1 MSQVSPQSPE
11 ATQAQDVRVAAPMA
25 QVEAPAHIIQSD
37 EEALEVAKRLADKF
51 SQGAAERDRE
61 RRLPR
66 KELDESSQSG
76 LWGITIPKEYGGAG
90 VSFTTAAEV
99 ATIISAADS
108 CLGQIPQNHY
118 YMLEALRLEG
128 TEEQKKFFF
137 GRVLEGDRF
146 GNAFVELGTKT
157 VFDFKTRL
165 TADGAKFLLNGRKF
179 YCTGALFAHWVPVI
193 AKDDQDRVAIVF
205 VKRDAPGL
213 TIVDDWSS
221 FGQRTTASGTA
232 IFENVEVDAFSIVD
246 HEASFERPTPMGA
259 VAQIFHTAV
268 DAGIARAA
276 LADTTSFVRQHTR
289 PWIDSGQEHGYE
301 DPHSIHQIG
310 ELAVRVHASDALLE
324 RAGRFVDTAVASPTE
339 DSVSEASIAVAEA
352 KAMATEV
359 SLLTT
364 NKLFELSGSRSTLE
378 DYNFDRHWRNA
389 RTHTLHDP
397 VRWKYHAI
405 GNYWLN
411 GVHPPRHGAS

>member
-1 MSQVSPQSPE
+1 
-11 ATQAQDVRVAAPMA
+11 
-25 QVEAPAHIIQSD
+25 
-37 EEALEVAKRLADKF
+37 
-51 SQGAAERDRE
+51 
-61 RRLPR
+61 
-66 KELDESSQSG
+66 
-76 LWGITIPKEYGGAG
+76 
-90 VSFTTAAEV
+90 
-99 ATIISAADS
+99 
-108 CLGQIPQNHY
+108 
-118 YMLEALRLEG
+118 MLEALRLEG
-128 TEEQKKFFF
+128 TEEQKRFFF

-165 TADGAKFLLNGRKF
+165 TAKGNKLLLNGRKF

-193 AKDDQDRVAIVF
+193 AKDDQDRIAIVF

-232 IFENVEVDAFSIVD
+232 IFEDVEVDAFSIVD

-276 LADTTSFVRQHTR
+276 LADTISFVRKYTR

-310 ELAVRVHASDALLE
+310 ELSVRVHSSDALLE
-324 RAGRFVDTAVASPTE
+324 RAGRFVDAAVASPTE

-359 SLLTT
+359 SILTT
-364 NKLFELSGSRSTLE
+364 NKLFELAGTRSTLE